1 MERNVIYCS
10 DASFNPRTKEA
21 GLGIKNL
28 TTGESHS
35 VAVYADSIH
44 EAEEFALL
52 EAINHAIINRHHN
65 CIFVYDNLGID
76 TKSIGVFYAKA
87 FEMIQFLW
95 CKREYLIE
103 VDRLASHARTSSS
116 NVMTLSKKIRAIAN
130 QISDAELVC
139 ALMPL
144 TRGET
149 YGYLCAIS
157 GMAPMMKPYGSAIEY
172 ANTKIIA
179 LLIDT
184 GSKQLRI
191 QLIERFGAIA
201 NFKEK
206 VYEELLKSADFS
218 MEWFEEAKYECRAL
232 YTAA

>member
-28 TTGESHS
+28 TTGVSHS
-35 VAVYADSIH
+35 VALSASSVQ

-52 EAINHAIINRHHN
+52 EAINHAILHRHRN
-65 CIFVYDNLGID
+65 CIFVYDNLAID
-76 TKSIGVFYAKA
+76 TASIGAFYAKA

-95 CKREYLIE
+95 CKRDYLVE
-103 VDRLASHARTSSS
+103 VDRLAANVRSSS
-116 NVMTLSKKIRAIAN
+116 SHSTTLSKQILSYAN
-130 QISDAELVC
+130 QISDEELVC

-157 GMAPMMKPYGSAIEY
+157 GTAPMMKPYGSSIQQT
-172 ANTKIIA
+172 NRKIIA
-179 LLIDT
+179 LLMHV
-184 GSKQLRI
+184 GSKRLRGV
-191 QLIERFGAIA
+191 LIERFGNIPF
-201 NFKEK
+201 FKEK
-206 VYEELLKSADFS
+206 FYDELLKSALFS
-218 MEWFEEAKYECRAL
+218 MQWFEEAKYECRAL
-232 YTAA
+232 HTAA